1 MENSDVALRLGEIE
15 IKKFIIWNTVGLL
28 AVALRTEGVDRNIVL
43 SQLNRQGA
51 GSPSVR
57 RAWIEMRIA
66 QRVEKHA
73 AVALRTE
80 GVDRN
85 LPESG

>member
-1 MENSDVALRLGEIE
+1 MEIGDVALRTEGVDRN
-15 IKKFIIWNTVGLL
+15 KFYIGTTFGLL